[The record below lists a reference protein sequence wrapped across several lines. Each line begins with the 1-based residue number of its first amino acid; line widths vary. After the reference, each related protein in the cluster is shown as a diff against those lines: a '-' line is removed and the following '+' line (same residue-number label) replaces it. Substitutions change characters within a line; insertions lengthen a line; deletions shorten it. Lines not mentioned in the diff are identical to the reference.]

1 MLRGGWVLAD
11 ALNTHTQ
18 ATGASYASMIDP
30 EGLQVFID
38 SLEANKAVSLS
49 PSCWLFAQR
58 IVR

>member
-1 MLRGGWVLAD
+1 MLRGGRVLAD

-49 PSCWLFAQR
+49 PS
-58 IVR
+58 